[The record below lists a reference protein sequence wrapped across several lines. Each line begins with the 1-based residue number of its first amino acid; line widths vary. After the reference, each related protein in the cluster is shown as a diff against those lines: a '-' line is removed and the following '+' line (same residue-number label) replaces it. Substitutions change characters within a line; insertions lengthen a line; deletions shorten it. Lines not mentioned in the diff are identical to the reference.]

1 VSSGRPYIVGEVGPE
16 LFVPSSSG
24 NITPNNALGGT
35 TINLTV
41 NAGMGADGAAV
52 GREIVEHI
60 KRYERVSGNV
70 FVSA

>member
-1 VSSGRPYIVGEVGPE
+1 MTGAG
-16 LFVPSSSG
+16 
-24 NITPNNALGGT
+24 AGGAQAAGGAAP
-35 TINLTV
+35 IYLTV